1 MPTPVI
7 TPTEYV
13 ILFIARNIVACTLR
27 LNPGVGPPTL
37 QDSGGPGP
45 AELFSDHFALQAYL
59 LQRRTQCQGGL
70 HGGAHRGVYEGASKA
85 VAQVGSS
92 N

>member
-13 ILFIARNIVACTLR
+13 ILFIARNIVACTLQI
-27 LNPGVGPPTL
+27 NPGVGPPTL

-45 AELFSDHFALQAYL
+45 AELFSRPLRPAGVPTSAPNAMSRGTSWWSS
-59 LQRRTQCQGGL
+59 QRGL
-70 HGGAHRGVYEGASKA
+70 
-85 VAQVGSS
+85 
-92 N
+92 